1 MFSFFSVLSMMEIN
15 KINYLWDSEF
25 FRWGG
30 DPAGS
35 DWDNDVWVLHHI
47 MWISFIFHHTNLRI
61 LHKHNCNAVGVRCQA
76 ILAVCSVKSFYV
88 KSLRA
93 QKFSSKELLCR
104 DLSSL
109 LSSQCAPSI
118 SNLFGASLLLI
129 LLLKFSPQ
137 FPFAPQLR
145 QQMSWRSLWVTH
157 SSTQLFIFSFFH
169 QKFIFRTRA
178 EIG

>member
-1 MFSFFSVLSMMEIN
+1 MINACCFLRSRTRKSFHFPVFQGLNIFSLIHTETLFLSRNFKFWLNNFCFTMFVVFSCFCILIPCLVLPPVCDGSGKMFSFFSVLSMMEIN

-93 QKFSSKELLCR
+93 
-104 DLSSL
+104 
-109 LSSQCAPSI
+109 
-118 SNLFGASLLLI
+118 
-129 LLLKFSPQ
+129 
-137 FPFAPQLR
+137 
-145 QQMSWRSLWVTH
+145 
-157 SSTQLFIFSFFH
+157 
-169 QKFIFRTRA
+169 
-178 EIG
+178 